1 MKKNY
6 TLRTL
11 IIILAILILGVSLYP
26 VGALK
31 PVKNVLFFISK
42 PFSVAG
48 SYSINRISGFFNDL
62 AHLGDIVRDNQ
73 SLVKENLKLQNELT
87 ILKEAQHE
95 NEILKKEIGFYN
107 SKKELKLVP
116 SNVIGR
122 SASGYLKTI
131 VIDRGKNDNVKI
143 GQAVVSEGYL
153 VGTIKDVYE
162 HTSEVRLI
170 TDYNSMVPVVLQES
184 RGTGI
189 LRGGLS
195 GLVVDDVP
203 LNIEIKTNEQV
214 VTSGLGQ
221 DMPFGLLVGKAGEV
235 ISKNGE
241 IFQKL
246 RIDSPIKIY
255 YLEFV
260 FVVEGW

>member
-1 MKKNY
+1 MKKY
-6 TLRTL
+6 RTL
-11 IIILAILILGVSLYP
+11 ILILAFLILGIFLYP
-26 VGALK
+26 TGALK
-31 PVKNVLFFISK
+31 PVKNALFFVSK

-48 SYSINRISGFFNDL
+48 SFSINRISSFFNDI

-73 SLVKENLKLQNELT
+73 SLVKENLNLQNQLT

-107 SKKELKLVP
+107 THNESKELKLIP

-131 VIDRGKNDNVKI
+131 IIDRGKSDNLKI

-153 VGTIKDVYE
+153 VGTIKDVFE
-162 HTSEVRLI
+162 NTSEVRLV
-170 TDYNSMVPVVLQES
+170 TDYNSLVPVILQES
-184 RGTGI
+184 RGTGL

-195 GLVVDDVP
+195 GLIVDDIP
-203 LNIEIKTNEQV
+203 LNVEIKTDEPV

-221 DMPFGLLVGKAGEV
+221 DMPLGLSVGKMSEI

-241 IFQKL
+241 IFQKVSVK
-246 RIDSPIKIY
+246 SPIKVY
-255 YLEFV
+255 YREFV